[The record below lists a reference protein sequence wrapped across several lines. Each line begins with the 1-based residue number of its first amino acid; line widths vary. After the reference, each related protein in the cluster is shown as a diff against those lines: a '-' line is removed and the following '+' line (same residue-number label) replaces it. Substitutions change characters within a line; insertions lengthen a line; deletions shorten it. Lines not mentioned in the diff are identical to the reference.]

1 MILVGYTTAD
11 PNNDTMV
18 EPWYRENPV
27 YAAGFDSTFPG
38 GRPLAS
44 SHWKRGTG
52 SYFYYDQVIGAGK
65 QLSGTEALFQ
75 HYELQENMIPPI
87 YLPVANQTTRQAAV
101 GVHLVMEVVVQAI
114 PTTKPDGT
122 KFSTCWEAWSYAVG
136 KEIKAK

>member
-1 MILVGYTTAD
+1 MVGYISDGTD
-11 PNNDTMV
+11 GDDTMV
-18 EPWYRENPV
+18 EPWFREEPV
-27 YAAGFDSTFPG
+27 YAAGFDETFAG

-52 SYFYYDQVIGAGK
+52 SYFYYDQVIGAGQ

-75 HYELQENMIPPI
+75 HYELDEDMIPTI
-87 YLPVANQTTRQAAV
+87 YIPVANQTTRVEAE

-114 PTTKPDGT
+114 PTTVDGEEVD
-122 KFSTCWEAWSYAVG
+122 CWTAWSNAVG